1 MQVELAFKQGDIIY
15 IIGDMDE
22 DGFYSGELGGVR
34 GLVPSNF
41 LQDAPLSDE
50 DEVLESASMVSPSR
64 SQGSISAASRHSDS
78 LSALNNVGDGG
89 PGRQDS
95 PALHVPAG
103 VLTAH
108 PPPAGGDSPGNELPP
123 LSPVLSAALRE
134 GCSPSPVSYTHLR
147 AHETA

>member
-1 MQVELAFKQGDIIY
+1 MLVVVQVELPFKQGEIVY

-22 DGFYSGELGGVR
+22 DGFFSGELGGVR

-50 DEVLESASMVSPSR
+50 DEVLESASMISPSR

-78 LSALNNVGDGG
+78 LGTLNNVGGGG
-89 PGRQDS
+89 PGGQDS
-95 PALHVPAG
+95 PALHVSAG

-123 LSPVLSAALRE
+123 FCLLSTLTLLERVARLFTVLA
-134 GCSPSPVSYTHLR
+134 
-147 AHETA
+147 